1 MSKTQTGSSKL
12 GLVLLIVVAI
22 GAAMFYSNSM
32 GESEEFYQYP
42 GPDEERRNILLIV
55 GWNNPVNREITISY
69 WIDGYRHAG
78 LPDEG
83 HDEGDWRTT
92 FWARPGEKVEL
103 LAENVSRGGDLGCFI
118 LDEAQMVRRKLRRQ
132 DLGDC
137 RLTHIVGDPPNLEEV
152 P

>member
-1 MSKTQTGSSKL
+1 MVIA
-12 GLVLLIVVAI
+12 LVLGVWIAVTIFGNAP
-22 GAAMFYSNSM
+22 
-32 GESEEFYQYP
+32 EEETPYRYP

-69 WIDGYRHAG
+69 WIDGHRHAG
-78 LPDEG
+78 LPDFDTE
-83 HDEGDWRTT
+83 EGDWRTT

-118 LDEAQMVRRKLRRQ
+118 LDEAQMVRQKFRKQ

-137 RLTHIVGDPPNLEEV
+137 RLTHVVGAPPNPEEV